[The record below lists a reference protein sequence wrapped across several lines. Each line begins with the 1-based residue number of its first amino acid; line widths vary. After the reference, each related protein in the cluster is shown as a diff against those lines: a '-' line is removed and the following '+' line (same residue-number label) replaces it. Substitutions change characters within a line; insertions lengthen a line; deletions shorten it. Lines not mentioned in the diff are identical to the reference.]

1 MKKDRSSVNIKRALR
16 GYLYVRQMKWLAGE
30 CMWVAYETRVQPA
43 LPRPSFTWFRSTVP
57 FFVRP
62 LFYYPLL
69 VVSGGFA
76 CLRLRGM
83 IIDNWRDVFVYLI
96 EESVEFSIFLKSI
109 FRLNHENMKKARA
122 TPAYRI
128 LITDCDWLRP
138 IAGKSCDWLPASAGT
153 WPPWPVQVT
162 VTAAVIKLFRIN
174 IQAYKWRYVFY
185 NIVFQFPV
193 LLNWI
198 TIIV

>member
-1 MKKDRSSVNIKRALR
+1 MTRRGVHVSGLRDQSSTRASAPFIHMVSLNC
-16 GYLYVRQMKWLAGE
+16 A
-30 CMWVAYETRVQPA
+30 
-43 LPRPSFTWFRSTVP
+43 

-76 CLRLRGM
+76 CLRLRGI
-83 IIDNWRDVFVYLI
+83 IIDNWRVVFVYLI

-174 IQAYKWRYVFY
+174 IQAYK
-185 NIVFQFPV
+185 
-193 LLNWI
+193 
-198 TIIV
+198 